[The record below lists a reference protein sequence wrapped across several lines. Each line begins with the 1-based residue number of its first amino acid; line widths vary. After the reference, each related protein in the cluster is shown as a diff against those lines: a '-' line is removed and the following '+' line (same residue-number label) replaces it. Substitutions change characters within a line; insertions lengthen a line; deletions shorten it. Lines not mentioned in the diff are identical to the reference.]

1 IAAAA
6 HFVAAQKNVRF
17 ADLDATFD
25 LAVLAYEGVVGT
37 EKTPVIQL
45 NEAAG
50 LGVKQKEEVAQ

>member
-1 IAAAA
+1 
-6 HFVAAQKNVRF
+6 FVAAQKNVRF